1 MPTRII
7 SPNHRTPNMEPEYEV
22 RLQLNP
28 RKVLD
33 HENKLKQCVLNLI
46 GRPPPSPPSYSSP
59 PDWLIVCVLSTTSG
73 RDKRIKTFFNR
84 FVDRP
89 YTRVLPPPR
98 VRASRSPVCYGINRD
113 ESSYLSVLY
122 EQESIAEEQKELR
135 IIWRGK
141 QEQEPHDC
149 KPRTTTWRI
158 L

>member
-7 SPNHRTPNMEPEYEV
+7 SPNHTTPNMEPEYEV

-59 PDWLIVCVLSTTSG
+59 PDWLIVRALYGVRAG
-73 RDKRIKTFFNR
+73 QRITTFFIR

-89 YTRVLPPPR
+89 CTRVLPPPR
-98 VRASRSPVCYGINRD
+98 VRASKS
-113 ESSYLSVLY
+113 LSVM
-122 EQESIAEEQKELR
+122 
-135 IIWRGK
+135 G
-141 QEQEPHDC
+141 
-149 KPRTTTWRI
+149 
-158 L
+158 